1 MVTCL
6 EDTRHNLESGDY
18 VTFSE
23 IRGMTELN
31 GCAPRQVK
39 VISPYSFSI
48 GDTTGFSEYTGGGR
62 IEQGKMPKT
71 FHFVRAAAAPAA
83 RECRAGC
90 AMLTRTACG
99 CFVLARPRQR
109 PLAEALEDPGELLLS
124 DFAKFDRPQQLHVGF
139 QALHQFAATHQRLP
153 RPRNE
158 ARSLCPPLPGPA
170 SPGADRSPSRAA
182 RLAPDA

>member
-1 MVTCL
+1 MQDKDGVVTCL

-62 IEQGKMPKT
+62 TEQVKMPKT
-71 FHFVRAAAAPAA
+71 MHFVRAAAAPVTH
-83 RECRAGC
+83 ECRAGC
-90 AMLTRTACG
+90 TVLTG
-99 CFVLARPRQR
+99 
-109 PLAEALEDPGELLLS
+109 
-124 DFAKFDRPQQLHVGF
+124 
-139 QALHQFAATHQRLP
+139 
-153 RPRNE
+153 
-158 ARSLCPPLPGPA
+158 
-170 SPGADRSPSRAA
+170 SRACV
-182 RLAPDA
+182 